1 VDKDDKTKALMLEKR
16 IAMLVIL
23 LFIMVGIMNYTFLKI
38 NRLEYDIRTL
48 KHELDYTKHR
58 IDVLETSE

>member
-1 VDKDDKTKALMLEKR
+1 MDKDDKTKALMLEKR